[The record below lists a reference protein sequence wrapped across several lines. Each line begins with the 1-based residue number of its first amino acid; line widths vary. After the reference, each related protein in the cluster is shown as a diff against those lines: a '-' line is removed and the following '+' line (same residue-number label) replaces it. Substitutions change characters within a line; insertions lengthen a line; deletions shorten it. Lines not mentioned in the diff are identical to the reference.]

1 MSTSIPAC
9 WREPEPW
16 EQNAPLAVI
25 AGGDPQSHERE
36 CVTIVKEIADRLIP
50 RRRNRNE
57 GLRQECR
64 VLRFPS
70 GMELVLLG
78 NTRRLEVFTE
88 RKP

>member
-1 MSTSIPAC
+1 MSTSIHAC
-9 WREPEPW
+9 WREPEPKR
-16 EQNAPLAVI
+16 QTASFNLI
-25 AGGDPQSHERE
+25 AGEDPQSHERE

-57 GLRQECR
+57 GLRRECR

-78 NTRRLEVFTE
+78 NTRRFEVFMG
-88 RKP
+88 R